1 MQEFLAFVVDALT
14 FIVLWVIVPVI
25 MAGLALMSRTI
36 TNRIAEGEN
45 KVSSRAGLW
54 AGLVLFVI
62 YFIYKMP
69 PFRVPEVLIDK
80 TLKLNLWGVVLGM
93 LIGFGLL
100 WGLKKLIF
108 TRVIGFIILLLV
120 FSGTSLLYS
129 YFFIRTF
136 NDFLLSSTL
145 GIAFGALLHII
156 VMPKSI
162 QDIFVV
168 EKSTKDPFNYYA

>member
-1 MQEFLAFVVDALT
+1 MKEFLILIVNVLT
-14 FIVLWVIVPVI
+14 FIVLWGVVPVI
-25 MAGLALMSRTI
+25 MAGLALMGRTI
-36 TNRIAEGEN
+36 ANRVAEGEN
-45 KVSSRAGLW
+45 KVSARAGLW

-62 YFIYKMP
+62 YFVYKMP
-69 PFRVPEVLIDK
+69 SFRVPEVLIDK
-80 TLKLNLWGVVLGM
+80 TLELNLWGTILGM

-108 TRVIGFIILLLV
+108 TRVVGFIILLLV
-120 FSGTSLLYS
+120 FSGTSFLYS

-156 VMPKSI
+156 VMPRSI
-162 QDIFVV
+162 QDIFVI
-168 EKSTKDPFNYYA
+168 EKSTKE

>member
-1 MQEFLAFVVDALT
+1 MKEFLTFIIDALT
-14 FIVLWVIVPVI
+14 FIVLWVVVPVI
-25 MAGLALMSRTI
+25 MAGLAFMGKRI
-36 TNRIAEGEN
+36 ANRIAEGEN
-45 KVSSRAGLW
+45 KVSARAGLW

-69 PFRVPEVLIDK
+69 SFRVPEVLKDK
-80 TLKLNLWGVVLGM
+80 TLELNLWGVILGM

-100 WGLKKLIF
+100 WGLKRVIF
-108 TRVIGFIILLLV
+108 TRVVGFIILLLV
-120 FSGTSLLYS
+120 FSGTSFLYS

-156 VMPKSI
+156 VVPKSI

-168 EKSTKDPFNYYA
+168 EKSIKE